1 MVEYNMLS
9 QEEKIDVLL
18 GRIREMKSVIDDYRM
33 ILIQLAIS
41 CGWTDEQIV
50 NVIGVDSETIEH
62 LR

>member
-33 ILIQLAIS
+33 ILTQLAIS
-41 CGWTDEQIV
+41 CRWSDEQIG
-50 NVIGVDSETIEH
+50 NVIGVDLETIEH
-62 LR
+62 LK

>member
-18 GRIREMKSVIDDYRM
+18 SRIRNMKSVIDDYRM
-33 ILIQLAIS
+33 ILTQLAIS
-41 CGWTDEQIV
+41 CGWNDEQIE

-62 LR
+62 LK

>member
-18 GRIREMKSVIDDYRM
+18 NRIRDMKSVIDDYRM
-33 ILIQLAIS
+33 ILTQLAIS
-41 CGWTDEQIV
+41 SGWTDEQIG
-50 NVIGVDSETIEH
+50 NVIGVDSERIEN

>member
-1 MVEYNMLS
+1 MVEYSMLP

-18 GRIREMKSVIDDYRM
+18 NRIRNMKSVIDDYRM
-33 ILIQLAIS
+33 ILTQLAIS
-41 CGWTDEQIV
+41 SGWTDEQIG

>member
-18 GRIREMKSVIDDYRM
+18 GRIREMKSVIDDHRM
-33 ILIQLAIS
+33 ILTQLAIS
-41 CGWTDEQIV
+41 CRWNDEQIG

-62 LR
+62 LK

>member
-1 MVEYNMLS
+1 MVEYSMLS

-18 GRIREMKSVIDDYRM
+18 NRIRDMKSVIDDYRM
-33 ILIQLAIS
+33 ILTQLAIS
-41 CGWTDEQIV
+41 SGWTDEQIG